1 MSIDTVFTELTSFLG
16 DRVSRSKSD
25 LEQHGGSETHFA
37 TVRPDMVVWPA
48 TTEEVSRVMALC
60 HTHQVP
66 VTAFGAGTSLEGHT
80 SPIHG
85 GLSLD
90 MTRMNRVITADPG
103 DMIAV
108 VEPGVTREALN
119 EELRATG
126 MFFPVDPGANATIG
140 GMASTRAS
148 GTTTVRYGSMRDN
161 VLGLTVVLAD
171 GQIIKTGSRAAK
183 SASGY
188 DLTALMLGAEGT
200 LGIITELTLR
210 LHATPEAIS
219 AGVCAF
225 PDMGSAVATVQQV
238 IQMGIPVARI
248 EFLDEDSTKAVNA
261 YAGIDLPLT
270 PHLLV
275 EFHGREDTVAAAA
288 EDFGEIARDFGAT
301 GYESATRTE
310 DRNRLWKIRHNAFYA
325 VRALR
330 PGARALVTDICV
342 PISKLAQ
349 AVEETRAD
357 ISQSGLL
364 GPILGHVGDGNFHAI
379 LLIEDGNAEE
389 MATAKA
395 LAERMSRRALALGG
409 TITGEHG
416 IGMGKLAL
424 MGEEHGAG
432 WQVMGAIKRALDPSG
447 ILNPGKLVAQDVKG
461 PTR

>member
-1 MSIDTVFTELTSFLG
+1 MSIDTVYAELTSFLG

-25 LEQHGGSETHFA
+25 LIEHGGSETHFEL
-37 TVRPDMVVWPA
+37 VLPELVVWPGS
-48 TTEEVSRVMALC
+48 TEDVSRIMTICNA
-60 HTHQVP
+60 HRIP

-80 SPIHG
+80 TPVRG
-85 GLSLD
+85 GVSLD
-90 MTRMNRVITADPG
+90 MTRMNRLLSADPG
-103 DMIAV
+103 DMVAV
-108 VEPGVTREALN
+108 VEPGLTREALN
-119 EELRATG
+119 EDLRATG
-126 MFFPVDPGANATIG
+126 LFFPVDPGANATIG

-171 GQIIKTGSRAAK
+171 GRVITTGSRAAK

-188 DLTALMLGAEGT
+188 DLTALLLGAEGT

-210 LHATPEAIS
+210 LSGTPEAIS

-225 PDMGSAVATVQQV
+225 PDMGAAVATVQQV

-248 EFLDEDSTKAVNA
+248 EFLDDESTRAVND
-261 YAGIDLPLT
+261 YAGIDLPLC

-275 EFHGREDTVAAAA
+275 EFHGSEAAVADAAH
-288 EDFGEIARDFGAT
+288 EFGEIARDFGAT

-325 VRALR
+325 VTALR
-330 PGARALVTDICV
+330 PGAKALVTDICV

-349 AVEETRAD
+349 AVEDTRAD
-357 ISQSGLL
+357 IASAGLP

-379 LLIEDGNAEE
+379 LLIEDGNMDE
-389 MATAKA
+389 MATAKD
-395 LAERMSRRALALGG
+395 LAQRMSERALALGG

-416 IGMGKLAL
+416 IGMGKLGL
-424 MGEEHGAG
+424 MQAEHGAA
-432 WQVMGAIKRALDPSG
+432 WQVMGEIKRALDPNG
-447 ILNPGKLVAQDVKG
+447 ILNPGKLIQQN
-461 PTR
+461 

>member
-1 MSIDTVFTELTSFLG
+1 MSINTVYTELTSFLG

-25 LEQHGGSETHFA
+25 LKQHGGSETHF
-37 TVRPDMVVWPA
+37 TEKLPELVVWPES
-48 TTEEVSRVMALC
+48 TDEVSRTMAIC
-60 HTHQVP
+60 HAGGIA

-80 SPIHG
+80 LPLRG
-85 GLSLD
+85 GVSLD
-90 MTRMNRVITADPG
+90 LTRMSALVSVDPG
-103 DMIAV
+103 DMVAV
-108 VEPGVTREALN
+108 VQPGVTREDLN
-119 EELRATG
+119 QDLRATG
-126 MFFPVDPGANATIG
+126 LFFPVDPGANATIG

-171 GQIIKTGSRAAK
+171 GRVIKTGSRAAK

-210 LHATPEAIS
+210 LHGTPEAIS

-225 PDMGSAVATVQQV
+225 PDLPSAVATVQQV
-238 IQMGIPVARI
+238 IQMGIPVSRI
-248 EFLDEDSTKAVNA
+248 EFLDQDSTRAINEYSGVN
-261 YAGIDLPLT
+261 LPLC

-275 EFHGREDTVAAAA
+275 EFHGTQDAVASAA
-288 EDFGEIARDFGAT
+288 EDFGQIAEDFGAT
-301 GYESATRTE
+301 SIETATKTE

-325 VRALR
+325 VVALR
-330 PGARALVTDICV
+330 PGTRSMVTDICV

-357 ISQSGLL
+357 IAASGLL

-379 LLIEDGNAEE
+379 LLIEEGNAEE
-389 MATAKA
+389 MATAKS
-395 LAERMSRRALALGG
+395 LAEKMSQRALALGG

-416 IGMGKLAL
+416 VGIGKLGL
-424 MGEEHGAG
+424 MNAEHGAA
-432 WQVMGAIKRALDPSG
+432 WDIMGDIKHALDPKG
-447 ILNPGKLVAQDVKG
+447 ILNPGKLV
-461 PTR
+461 PPSN